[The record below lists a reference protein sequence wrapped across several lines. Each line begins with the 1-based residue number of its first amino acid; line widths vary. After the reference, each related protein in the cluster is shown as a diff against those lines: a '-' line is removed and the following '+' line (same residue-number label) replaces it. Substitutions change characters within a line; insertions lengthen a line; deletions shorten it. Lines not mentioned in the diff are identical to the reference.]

1 MGGEATF
8 ETLCTLFMTTATRCR
23 LYGVKHPVTLT
34 VAKDFMRHYQELTAA
49 GRPLKI
55 VVSGDELFVNDEA
68 LPLRVG
74 AVGALA
80 KRLASRGIGFLELRA
95 GLSLDEL
102 LAFCVEFADTSGGS
116 VKSQSH
122 IQLGEARYVPKGY
135 VNPIEAMRVQEAV
148 GDRRDEVGEEVREL
162 EMLYRHVKE
171 HLEVR
176 VQNFE
181 QLVVAFLGRFARQ
194 FNPLMNLAELKQHHK
209 FTYIHSTNVANLV
222 IGLGL
227 GLGLEKRDVFDL
239 GMAALLHDVGKRFIP
254 EKVLEKPGQLNREE
268 WDLIQKHPA
277 EGSRFLL
284 KQKKVNHLAVVVAF
298 EHHLHYHGGGGY
310 PRCKPPR
317 RPCMP
322 SQMVALAD
330 SFDALFSQR
339 SYHRRYEILEAL
351 ELINDASGFNYN
363 PWLVDVFNRYIT
375 MSLDPAEGGDAKPGS
390 VMAAN

>member
-1 MGGEATF
+1 MDPGSTF
-8 ETLCTLFMTTATRCR
+8 ESLCTLFMTTATRCR
-23 LYGVKHPVTLT
+23 LYGLKHPLTLG
-34 VAKDFMRHYQELTAA
+34 VGRDFMRHYEELTAG
-49 GRPLKI
+49 GRFLKI
-55 VVSGDELFVNDEA
+55 VVSGDELFVNEQA

-80 KRLASRGIGFLELRA
+80 RRLSSRSIGFIELRA

-102 LAFCVEFADTSGGS
+102 LAFCAEFADAGGGA
-116 VKSQSH
+116 VRSQSH

-135 VNPIEAMRVQEAV
+135 VNPIEALRVQEAV
-148 GDRRDEVGEEVREL
+148 GNRNDEVGEEVREL

-181 QLVVAFLGRFARQ
+181 QLVVSFLSRFSRQ

-222 IGLGL
+222 IGLGM
-227 GLGLEKRDVFDL
+227 GLGLDKRDVFDL
-239 GMAALLHDVGKRFIP
+239 GMAALLHDVGKRFVP
-254 EKVLEKPGQLNREE
+254 EKVLEKPGQLNSDE
-268 WDLIQKHPA
+268 WDLIQKHPS
-277 EGSRFLL
+277 EGARFLL

-317 RPCMP
+317 RPCMA
-322 SQMVALAD
+322 SQLVALAD
-330 SFDALFSQR
+330 SFDALFSHR
-339 SYHRRYEILEAL
+339 SYHRRYDILEAL
-351 ELINDASGFNYN
+351 ELINDAAGFNYN
-363 PWLVDVFNRYIT
+363 PWLTDVFNRYISI
-375 MSLDPAEGGDAKPGS
+375 SLDASGET
-390 VMAAN
+390 AAQP